1 MSFSRVRFLYELSLV
16 IDIIS
21 EEAEENF
28 VSSKSEL
35 DRVLDEKKKIE
46 ALAKFKKARARFL

>member
-1 MSFSRVRFLYELSLV
+1 MSFSPVRFLYKLFLV
-16 IDIIS
+16 FDINP
-21 EEAEENF
+21 EEAEESF
-28 VSSKSEL
+28 ISSKSDL